1 MWHLKSAVDHA
12 AAIRRGEVT
21 SAALAEYYID
31 RIERLDGD
39 INAVVVRMFDQAR
52 ARAREA
58 DAALAAGRSWG
69 ALHGVPVTVKEAFW
83 VEGTLSTCAVAETID
98 FVATSNAPA
107 VQSYLD
113 AGAVILGKTNLPV
126 AAADFQSFN
135 DLYGTTN
142 NPWDLTRSPG
152 GSSGGSAAAIAAGL
166 SALEIGSDIGGSI
179 RNPAHF
185 CGICGHKPSQG
196 IVPLHGH
203 APGGNHPMLEKTPK
217 PNKARLDPSF
227 GHALAVAGPL
237 ARSCADLE
245 LAMRLLAKP
254 EPAMAANGWSRRG
267 R

>member
-135 DLYGTTN
+135 DLYVSLW
-142 NPWDLTRSPG
+142 P
-152 GSSGGSAAAIAAGL
+152 AAAGVLESRSTPPSVHARHWLEARVAHLAA
-166 SALEIGSDIGGSI
+166 IK
-179 RNPAHF
+179 R
-185 CGICGHKPSQG
+185 
-196 IVPLHGH
+196 
-203 APGGNHPMLEKTPK
+203 PGC
-217 PNKARLDPSF
+217 
-227 GHALAVAGPL
+227 LAVP
-237 ARSCADLE
+237 
-245 LAMRLLAKP
+245 
-254 EPAMAANGWSRRG
+254 PACCKIHS
-267 R
+267 